1 MSNLLRSLTVDL
13 DKLARSLLVRE
24 DFMTSEVTLEV
35 YRHIVVTGEERDRR
49 WRKRDPWAH
58 ERYPNF
64 HRIVG
69 ATYRDHIAD
78 TRFAL
83 TDHLDMGT
91 HVPRVIA
98 RAVLGNDPTLARW
111 RRDQGNL
118 CALTLDV
125 RLRRARDERHVLL
138 ESLLHR
144 PRGKTMTVQF
154 NRCHESARVIF
165 RVLLIPGADGWA
177 LGLEYG
183 CPDDAKDMRSG
194 AAYSSWLAWKEGA
207 LDDADPEYGIP
218 AQRDNEPT
226 SLFVRRCVDYLASIT
241 TKDRS

>member
-1 MSNLLRSLTVDL
+1 MSNLLRSFTVDL

-64 HRIVG
+64 HRLVG
-69 ATYRDHIAD
+69 ATYRDHIAY

-91 HVPRVIA
+91 HVPRIIA

-111 RRDQGNL
+111 RRDQGNSNL
-118 CALTLDV
+118 RPLVVTRALSLTELPCRISIACGGPGGDRTHDRVPAEDAFSHLNYRPGDAHRCSMPGPRRGPSGCDLRSIYTRQANGGDWGKVLHLHLRTL
-125 RLRRARDERHVLL
+125 
-138 ESLLHR
+138 S
-144 PRGKTMTVQF
+144 
-154 NRCHESARVIF
+154 
-165 RVLLIPGADGWA
+165 GW
-177 LGLEYG
+177 L
-183 CPDDAKDMRSG
+183 PFS
-194 AAYSSWLAWKEGA
+194 
-207 LDDADPEYGIP
+207 PP
-218 AQRDNEPT
+218 AHIGPPVFPAGEQ
-226 SLFVRRCVDYLASIT
+226 T
-241 TKDRS
+241 THT